1 MSTQEQKKTVERQAY
16 QTPQL
21 EQHGQYVQI
30 TGASFGPIGPGVSI
44 LPGDDQ

>member
-16 QTPQL
+16 QAPQL

-30 TGASFGPIGPGVSI
+30 TGTSLPIKPLGAADLG
-44 LPGDDQ
+44 GE

>member
-30 TGASFGPIGPGVSI
+30 TGAS
-44 LPGDDQ
+44 LPGIGTNVLPLGDGE